1 MHYVEQT
8 KRKVSYSI
16 YNTALAL
23 KSKKEEEDPIMQMS
37 FKMNRF
43 HLSLS
48 MLQYY
53 IYSVWEE
60 EKKINKRKFQFGQ
73 IDRWSKPMMLI
84 QWFIRHIF
92 WLVLFA
98 VKKDKGLGYF
108 ICMDLKYDLMQIA
121 VRKD

>member
-43 HLSLS
+43 HLSLYVAV
-48 MLQYY
+48 LY
-53 IYSVWEE
+53 IYSVREE

-73 IDRWSKPMMLI
+73 IDR
-84 QWFIRHIF
+84 
-92 WLVLFA
+92 
-98 VKKDKGLGYF
+98 
-108 ICMDLKYDLMQIA
+108 
-121 VRKD
+121 

>member
-43 HLSLS
+43 HLS

-53 IYSVWEE
+53 INSVREE
-60 EKKINKRKFQFGQ
+60 EKKEINGSFSSGR
-73 IDRWSKPMMLI
+73 
-84 QWFIRHIF
+84 
-92 WLVLFA
+92 
-98 VKKDKGLGYF
+98 
-108 ICMDLKYDLMQIA
+108 
-121 VRKD
+121 

>member
-23 KSKKEEEDPIMQMS
+23 KSKKEEEEDPIMQMS

-48 MLQYY
+48 LYVAVLY
-53 IYSVWEE
+53 IFCQRGGE
-60 EKKINKRKFQFGQ
+60 KINKRKFQFGQ
-73 IDRWSKPMMLI
+73 IDR
-84 QWFIRHIF
+84 
-92 WLVLFA
+92 
-98 VKKDKGLGYF
+98 
-108 ICMDLKYDLMQIA
+108 
-121 VRKD
+121 

>member
-43 HLSLS
+43 HLSLYVAV
-48 MLQYY
+48 LY
-53 IYSVWEE
+53 IYSVREE
-60 EKKINKRKFQFGQ
+60 EKK
-73 IDRWSKPMMLI
+73 
-84 QWFIRHIF
+84 
-92 WLVLFA
+92 
-98 VKKDKGLGYF
+98 
-108 ICMDLKYDLMQIA
+108 
-121 VRKD
+121 

>member
-8 KRKVSYSI
+8 KRKLSYSI

-43 HLSLS
+43 HLSLYVAV
-48 MLQYY
+48 LY
-53 IYSVWEE
+53 IYSVREE

>member
-8 KRKVSYSI
+8 KRKLSYSI

-43 HLSLS
+43 HLSLYVAV
-48 MLQYY
+48 LY
-53 IYSVWEE
+53 IFCQRGGE
-60 EKKINKRKFQFGQ
+60 KINKRKFQFGQ

>member
-8 KRKVSYSI
+8 KRKLSYSI

-43 HLSLS
+43 HLS

-53 IYSVWEE
+53 INSVREE
-60 EKKINKRKFQFGQ
+60 EKKEINGSFSSGR
-73 IDRWSKPMMLI
+73 
-84 QWFIRHIF
+84 
-92 WLVLFA
+92 
-98 VKKDKGLGYF
+98 
-108 ICMDLKYDLMQIA
+108 
-121 VRKD
+121 